1 MRISAQLAR
10 LIPALMCLAVTGSAR
25 AWDSPAPD
33 VVLYCTPALRAPLRI
48 AAAQYRRAT
57 HVEVHILVGSPDG
70 QAGLIRHRARADV
83 IVAEAAVI
91 ETLRAEHLIRA
102 ESIVALGDDAFVLIA
117 SKHAAL
123 PTGAT
128 AAQLLATH
136 VTILPAAT
144 PAASFDGAAILL
156 TVFPAASFKI
166 MSVADTQTVVVL
178 TGSDP
183 STLGLVNRTESDSY
197 GVKQAAPIPAA
208 PVALAGALVSNGQSR
223 NAAALLAFIAGPQ
236 GRAILQSAGVE
247 VKS

>member
-1 MRISAQLAR
+1 M
-10 LIPALMCLAVTGSAR
+10 PALVCLAIAGNAR

-70 QAGLIRHRARADV
+70 QTGLIRHRARADV

-91 ETLRAEHLIRA
+91 ETLRAEHLVRA

-117 SKHAAL
+117 SKNATL
-123 PTGAT
+123 PPGTT

-136 VTILPAAT
+136 VTILPDAT
-144 PAASFDGAAILL
+144 PAASFDGAAVLRAA
-156 TVFPAASFKI
+156 FPAASFKA
-166 MSVADTQTVVVL
+166 MGVADTPTVIAL
-178 TGSDP
+178 TGGDQ
-183 STLGLVNRTESDSY
+183 STLGLVNRTEAD
-197 GVKQAAPIPAA
+197 GPGIGQAAPIPAA